1 MNMHR
6 IPHGGPGEI
15 PPVDERV
22 PADRFENAIRA
33 VGAVTACEWFGHA
46 ADSQFTADTIRDL
59 RLRSGVPESEA

>member
-22 PADRFENAIRA
+22 PAEDAPTVTKAQA
-33 VGAVTACEWFGHA
+33 VA
-46 ADSQFTADTIRDL
+46 ARQ
-59 RLRSGVPESEA
+59 P

>member
-22 PADRFENAIRA
+22 PGDAFENAIRA
-33 VGAVTACEWFGHA
+33 CGVVAACEWFGHA
-46 ADSQFTADTIRDL
+46 PDSQFTADTIREL
-59 RLRSGVPESEA
+59 RIRSGIPQESA

>member
-1 MNMHR
+1 MHR

-15 PPVDERV
+15 PPVAEMV

-46 ADSQFTADTIRDL
+46 PDSEFTADTIREL
-59 RLRSGVPESEA
+59 RLRSGIPQESA